1 MLSLS
6 SLAVQARSAV
16 LAGPELGT
24 YGIYGES
31 FAALIILTLFIAGE
45 RLLTVAVLK
54 ASAATSNER
63 QRKREGC
70 IFARGQC
77 LGAVLPSVHW
87 IARVGR
93 LKQRLLPKWGILP
106 LGTTRSRHRRTCRG
120 KGRGIPKP
128 APACLVSADKAAGP
142 EDEASHATVERQPRQ
157 SLENP
162 TTGANARVLAWSRR
176 GRG

>member
-87 IARVGR
+87 IARDGNT
-93 LKQRLLPKWGILP
+93 P
-106 LGTTRSRHRRTCRG
+106 LGTHHQ
-120 KGRGIPKP
+120 KP
-128 APACLVSADKAAGP
+128 PPQNLQR
-142 EDEASHATVERQPRQ
+142 ERQRHTKAGSRMFGQCRQ
-157 SLENP
+157 SGWPGRRSQSRNCGEAASPVPRALENP